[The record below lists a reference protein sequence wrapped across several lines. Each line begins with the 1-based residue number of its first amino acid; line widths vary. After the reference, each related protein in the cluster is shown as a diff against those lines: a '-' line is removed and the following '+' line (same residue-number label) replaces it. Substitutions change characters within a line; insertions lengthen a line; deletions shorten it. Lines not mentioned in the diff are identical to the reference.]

1 MRRVTA
7 LAAVIAVIFAVT
19 PIQMLAASPV
29 LTGDIR
35 GVVLDPAGRQLA
47 SGLRVQLINSR
58 GIAVVGKT
66 ATVASDGSY
75 ILSNIEP
82 GLYTV
87 QVQGASGST
96 VVAVSAG
103 RLALAN
109 VSATPARAQA
119 AKAGMSTTTK
129 WVIAL
134 VAIGGGATTWA
145 LIANK
150 DDASGSQ

>member
-58 GIAVVGKT
+58 GIAVVGKA
-66 ATVASDGSY
+66 ATVASDTGRRVE
-75 ILSNIEP
+75 LS
-82 GLYTV
+82 
-87 QVQGASGST
+87 SW
-96 VVAVSAG
+96 
-103 RLALAN
+103 
-109 VSATPARAQA
+109 ATKQYSAQA
-119 AKAGMSTTTK
+119 VGDQ
-129 WVIAL
+129 L
-134 VAIGGGATTWA
+134 VGLWRSCAA
-145 LIANK
+145 
-150 DDASGSQ
+150 DSAS